1 MDNLT
6 LAFCCEAC
14 LKKMSF
20 KKEAK
25 NKELLFREEI
35 STDPGLERPG
45 I

>member
-6 LAFCCEAC
+6 LAFCCEAY

-25 NKELLFREEI
+25 NKRT
-35 STDPGLERPG
+35 SVP
-45 I
+45 